1 MEIQKNPVT
10 MEGTPTTP
18 PVWQM
23 NCLEQVCGICTMVIN
38 GRARQSC
45 SALIDNLEQPIKLE
59 PMQKFPNIR
68 DLVVDRSQMF
78 DHLKRVNAWIEL
90 DGTYDLGPGPRM
102 DQEDVQERYAYSRCM
117 TCGCCLE
124 ACPQYDE
131 DNYIGPQ
138 AIAQVRLFNMHPS
151 GESTRDQRLEGIMGE
166 DGITNCG
173 NAQNCIKACPMGI
186 PLTRAIYEENRE
198 TIVHGLFGW
207 LKKFFFFFFFFSG
220 FVFFFFFRAFFF
232 SSPFLGFFFFFSPQG
247 RKNSPNFPKG
257 GCPHISKKKFFF
269 LGPRRGCCFFWG
281 GFFFCWRFAG
291 EAARAVEEASRP
303 TTGV

>member
-1 MEIQKNPVT
+1 MTAHVDNAKVARVPPKTVEIHIRRRANPDSPAYWERFDLPYRPNLNIISCLMEIQKNPVT
-10 MEGTPTTP
+10 KEGNATTP
-18 PVWQM
+18 PVWSM

-45 SALIDNLEQPIKLE
+45 SALVDNLEQPIKLE
-59 PMQKFPNIR
+59 PMHKFPNIR

-78 DHLKRVNAWIEL
+78 DYLKRANAWIEL

-102 DQEDVQERYAYSRCM
+102 DQEVVQERYAYSRCM

-131 DNYIGPQ
+131 DQYIGPQ
-138 AIAQVRLFNMHPS
+138 AIAQVRFFNMHPS
-151 GESTRDQRLEGIMGE
+151 GEATRDQRLEGIMGD

-207 LKKFFFFFFFFSG
+207 LKK
-220 FVFFFFFRAFFF
+220 
-232 SSPFLGFFFFFSPQG
+232 
-247 RKNSPNFPKG
+247 
-257 GCPHISKKKFFF
+257 
-269 LGPRRGCCFFWG
+269 
-281 GFFFCWRFAG
+281 
-291 EAARAVEEASRP
+291 
-303 TTGV
+303 